1 MSFNRNKTMKQKL
14 STRELIEEL
23 QARGFSVYPLDT
35 APITEK
41 FKQNLTQTYAKYQ
54 MAIANGQP
62 KNTVTKTDPRVLP

>member
-1 MSFNRNKTMKQKL
+1 MKQKL

-23 QARGFSVYPLDT
+23 QARGYSVTPSENVNIKET
-35 APITEK
+35 
-41 FKQNLTQTYAKYQ
+41 KQNLTQTYAKYQ